1 MRART
6 ARLLTRLYP
15 REWRDRYGSEFEELL
30 RTDGGG
36 LLGAADVVWAALSE
50 HVFPTRGGSMDRRSR
65 SFGEVLR
72 QPSAF
77 VPMVMS
83 LAALGMVLGTIA
95 VYGAA
100 RDKDEGI
107 VAHVW
112 QLLMAGQAPIV
123 LYFLLKWLPR
133 APRQTLGVLSQ
144 QIGAALA
151 SLGAVFF
158 FHLG

>member
-1 MRART
+1 
-6 ARLLTRLYP
+6 
-15 REWRDRYGSEFEELL
+15 
-30 RTDGGG
+30 
-36 LLGAADVVWAALSE
+36 
-50 HVFPTRGGSMDRRSR
+50 MDRRSR

-83 LAALGMVLGTIA
+83 LAALGMVLGIVA
-95 VYGAA
+95 VYGAV
-100 RDKDEGI
+100 RDRDEGI

-133 APRQTLGVLSQ
+133 APRQTLSVLSQ